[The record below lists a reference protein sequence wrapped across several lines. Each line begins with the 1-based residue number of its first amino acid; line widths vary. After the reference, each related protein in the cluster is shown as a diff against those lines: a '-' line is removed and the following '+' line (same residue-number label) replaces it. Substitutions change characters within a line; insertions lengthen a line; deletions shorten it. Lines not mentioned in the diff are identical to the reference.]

1 MTTNREARKRKV
13 TEKTLLVGPKNS
25 QRLLLSQRPA
35 KLLSCFRSCIT
46 IRPRPPLMTPFLV
59 QPLMGAA
66 YCVLTLGTGRTTDLQ
81 GIVHLV
87 IFAAFL
93 FFAAVP

>member
-1 MTTNREARKRKV
+1 
-13 TEKTLLVGPKNS
+13 
-25 QRLLLSQRPA
+25 
-35 KLLSCFRSCIT
+35 
-46 IRPRPPLMTPFLV
+46 MTPFLV